1 METKGWDRR
10 GIEKPDNERVIV
22 GPHESFNE
30 TLKNNTSLL
39 RRLIRNQDLVTELI
53 HLGKQNRT
61 DAALL
66 YLEGLTDPQLLERV
80 RGRLESLSTDYIGG
94 AGVLEQFIED
104 NPWMPFPQL
113 LVTERPDRA
122 ASYLMEG
129 KVLIILDGNPTVLA
143 APATFYS
150 LLHGAE
156 DYYLRLPYASLY
168 QAFAPSGPV
177 FMYFFTGNL
186 CGAVSLSYR
195 NPAGGTAA
203 FCNCLPGVCTFFY
216 SGGNPFYGVCL

>member
-80 RGRLESLSTDYIGG
+80 RDGWSPFPLTTSEAPVFWSSLLRIIPGCLFPSSWSRKGRTGRLPI
-94 AGVLEQFIED
+94 
-104 NPWMPFPQL
+104 
-113 LVTERPDRA
+113 
-122 ASYLMEG
+122 
-129 KVLIILDGNPTVLA
+129 
-143 APATFYS
+143 
-150 LLHGAE
+150 
-156 DYYLRLPYASLY
+156 
-168 QAFAPSGPV
+168 
-177 FMYFFTGNL
+177 
-186 CGAVSLSYR
+186 
-195 NPAGGTAA
+195 
-203 FCNCLPGVCTFFY
+203 
-216 SGGNPFYGVCL
+216 

>member
-39 RRLIRNQDLVTELI
+39 RRLLYVYLFGDGADSS
-53 HLGKQNRT
+53 GKAKRT

-94 AGVLEQFIED
+94 ARCF
-104 NPWMPFPQL
+104 
-113 LVTERPDRA
+113 
-122 ASYLMEG
+122 
-129 KVLIILDGNPTVLA
+129 
-143 APATFYS
+143 
-150 LLHGAE
+150 
-156 DYYLRLPYASLY
+156 
-168 QAFAPSGPV
+168 
-177 FMYFFTGNL
+177 
-186 CGAVSLSYR
+186 GAVY
-195 NPAGGTAA
+195 
-203 FCNCLPGVCTFFY
+203 
-216 SGGNPFYGVCL
+216 